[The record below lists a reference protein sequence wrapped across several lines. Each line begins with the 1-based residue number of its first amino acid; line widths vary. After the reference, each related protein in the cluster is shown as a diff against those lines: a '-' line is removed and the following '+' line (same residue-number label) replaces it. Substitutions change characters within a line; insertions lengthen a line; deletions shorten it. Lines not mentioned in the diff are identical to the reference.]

1 MHKLNSS
8 DFARSDSTA
17 SANTQPATAQSAA
30 STRSRSVALRE
41 VCYSRHN
48 NLNLIRFIAALAV
61 IFSHSFSVTQG
72 ANSPATFLDQL
83 TADRLSFGGLAVGIF
98 FLYSGFLIAKSCE
111 RHASFSEFFRKRVLR
126 IFPELLVCV
135 IACVIIAGFCLSS
148 LGAVQFFTNLL
159 TYKYLLNAC
168 LIPVHSLPGVF
179 ETNPYPAVVN
189 AALWTLPVEFVCY
202 VFCYALYRLTAFDPK
217 RMLVFSLIPSA
228 ALAAYIVVG
237 HNFMLSAMRAVLE
250 FYIGVLLWSLKGSIK
265 LNIYAAS
272 FAGLLFIG
280 LCVTG
285 YDLAAMLIAFPY
297 LCLWFG
303 WGTRH
308 IYDSFSAKQDYSYGI
323 FLWGFPV
330 QQTLVWLFM
339 NHAGAPMPFW
349 LNTLLSWGIAA
360 ELTWLT
366 AQFLRALNSVSNRLR
381 SVDTTQ
387 SQHPSQP
394 HRQDSQQPQRPP
406 QSH

>member
-1 MHKLNSS
+1 
-8 DFARSDSTA
+8 
-17 SANTQPATAQSAA
+17 
-30 STRSRSVALRE
+30 
-41 VCYSRHN
+41 
-48 NLNLIRFIAALAV
+48 
-61 IFSHSFSVTQG
+61 
-72 ANSPATFLDQL
+72 
-83 TADRLSFGGLAVGIF
+83 
-98 FLYSGFLIAKSCE
+98 
-111 RHASFSEFFRKRVLR
+111 
-126 IFPELLVCV
+126 
-135 IACVIIAGFCLSS
+135 
-148 LGAVQFFTNLL
+148 
-159 TYKYLLNAC
+159 
-168 LIPVHSLPGVF
+168 
-179 ETNPYPAVVN
+179 
-189 AALWTLPVEFVCY
+189 
-202 VFCYALYRLTAFDPK
+202 
-217 RMLVFSLIPSA
+217 
-228 ALAAYIVVG
+228 
-237 HNFMLSAMRAVLE
+237 MLSAVRAVLE

-394 HRQDSQQPQRPP
+394 HRQHPQQPQRPP